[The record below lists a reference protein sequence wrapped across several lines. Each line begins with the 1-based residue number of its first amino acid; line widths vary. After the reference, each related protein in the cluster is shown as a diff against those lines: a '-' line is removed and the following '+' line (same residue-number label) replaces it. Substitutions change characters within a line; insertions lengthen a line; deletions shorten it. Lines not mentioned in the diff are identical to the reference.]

1 MECILQ
7 SLTSWSRLR
16 AWRAG
21 ELNRI
26 CVVVDIGELCELGS
40 QPISMGVHMGQTWA
54 KKMVVES
61 RVQIEILC
69 RVNFNNTT

>member
-1 MECILQ
+1 MRSTFLPEAFMECILQ

-40 QPISMGVHMGQTWA
+40 QPISMGVHMADLRPDLG
-54 KKMVVES
+54 
-61 RVQIEILC
+61 
-69 RVNFNNTT
+69 